1 MLSFLKRRI
10 VLVSVGLA
18 LIVWIVWMVDPLS
31 KQIGPPLSQ
40 YVAVGLVLAWYGGWV
55 LWQRIR
61 AQRAGDQLAAA
72 VVKQSA
78 GDKPSADVVQLRERF
93 EEAVAALKQRNKR
106 GSTLY
111 ELPWYVIIGAPG
123 SGKTTA
129 LVNSGL
135 HFPLEQRSG
144 KGALR
149 GVGGTRNCDWWFTDE
164 AVLLDTAG
172 RYTTQDS
179 DATADSAGWAE
190 FLALL
195 KKYRTRR
202 PINGV
207 LLTISAHDLMV
218 QGQAGREAHVAAAR
232 RRLNELNKE
241 LKINIPV
248 YVLVT
253 KCDLVSGFTEYFDD
267 VAQEGRT
274 QVWGVTFPQE
284 MTQSGAAAG
293 AFGGEFDA
301 LMSRLN
307 ERVFARLEDDRDVR
321 RRAKVFG
328 FPQQMAALRESLS
341 EFITDVFEATRFDQK
356 VLLRGVYF
364 TSGTQE
370 GTPID
375 RLLGALSRRFSV
387 PPEAVTPMG
396 RGKAYFI
403 ERLLKDVVLA
413 ESGLASVNRRVEVQ
427 RAALQVGAYVGL
439 VLVAVLGVVLLTF
452 LYNRNVA
459 YVEKVGADAKRLE
472 RVNTPASGA
481 SIDVV
486 LNRLDAVHNLVLT
499 ADSRRQMVP
508 WGTGWLFA
516 GSKLSDAARQ
526 AYAREVDDAL
536 VDRLV
541 TLFRQRMSDQSA
553 DAVSQYRYLKGYLM
567 LKDQEHLD
575 TGYLGGLAALEWRS
589 AYGDNAAVGE
599 KLTEHFA
606 NLLRYQSGGFRTPTL
621 EAGDDELVRTVRNRL
636 QGAPPEQ
643 LVYGEIQTRHQ
654 GPEGAQSLE
663 ALSVFQRKS
672 GGRFAR
678 SMPGL
683 YTKATFR
690 KVVADDVQVLQR
702 QLRDDYPWVVGGDG
716 ALPTFPPDL
725 DRRVIAFYEK
735 DYIRAWD
742 GLLTDLGFASG
753 KGVEATRDAL
763 RVIAGKNSALRRVV
777 ELVDHHTF
785 LVESAAPPKSDGFF
799 DTVSSKVSGALVTF
813 QSWLK
818 AQGQVPGVDVTTH
831 FLPVHA
837 MLAGEPGKRP
847 IDQLVSEIDTMGTQ
861 LDKIGGGVGQSQATD
876 NDLRELGQ
884 RAESLQ
890 REGSELPGSAKAIG
904 DIAAAI
910 GKGAADATRSS
921 AGNTLRDTYLTEVAE
936 KCTKMI
942 TGRYPFVP
950 NATGV
955 QEVRLLD
962 FGDMFGH
969 GGTFDQFF
977 KTHLERFV
985 DTTRR
990 PWSLKPGAPG
1000 GVPVNVFDHAQRIRE
1015 MFFDQGRNASIVFS
1029 VSFESLDGGADR
1041 VQFDVDGNTP
1051 VPTYRHDGERQ
1062 WKMIWPGPKPG
1073 SAVVTFDERGKISQ
1087 NVVGEGDWAL
1097 FKLMAQGLVSRV
1109 DAEHFKLTIGKDK
1122 YKVVIKID
1130 AMRVNNVFAGLSTLH
1145 SFRCGG

>member
-1 MLSFLKRRI
+1 MLSFLKQRF

-18 LIVWIVWMVDPLS
+18 LIIWIVWMVDPLS

-61 AQRAGDQLAAA
+61 AKRAGDQLAAA

-78 GDKPSADVVQLRERF
+78 GEKPGADVVQLRERF
-93 EEAVAALKQRNKR
+93 EEAVAALKHRNKR

-207 LLTISAHDLMV
+207 LLAISAHDLMV

-232 RRLNELNKE
+232 RRLTELNKE

-253 KCDLVSGFTEYFDD
+253 KCDLVSGFSEYFDD

-427 RAALQVGAYVGL
+427 KAALQVGAYVGL
-439 VLVAVLGVVLLTF
+439 VLVAVLGVILLTV

-459 YVEKVGADAKRLE
+459 YIQHLGTETKKLELVGTA
-472 RVNTPASGA
+472 TSGA
-481 SIDVV
+481 SLDVV
-486 LNRLDAVHNLVLT
+486 LNRLDAVHNLVRV
-499 ADSRRQMVP
+499 ADSRTDFVP

-516 GSKLSDAARQ
+516 GGQLGSAARQ
-526 AYAREVDDAL
+526 AYSREVDDAL
-536 VDRLV
+536 LDRLV
-541 TLFRQRMSDQSA
+541 SLFRQRMSDPAA
-553 DAVSQYRYLKGYLM
+553 DPVAQYRYLKGYLM
-567 LKDQEHLD
+567 LKDQDHLD
-575 TGYLGGLAALEWRS
+575 TEYLGGLAALEWRS
-589 AYGDNAAVGE
+589 AYGDKASIGE
-599 KLTEHFA
+599 KLTEHFT
-606 NLLRYQSGGFRTPTL
+606 NLLEYQPGGFRSPTL
-621 EAGDDELVRTVRNRL
+621 EPGDDALVARVRARL
-636 QGAPPEQ
+636 QDAPPEQ

-654 GPEGAQSLE
+654 SPESAQSLE

-683 YTKATFR
+683 YTKPTFR

-702 QLRDDYPWVVGGDG
+702 QLRDDYQWVIGGDRVM
-716 ALPTFPPDL
+716 PTFPPDL

-753 KGVEATRDAL
+753 KGVEATREAL

-799 DTVSSKVSGALVTF
+799 DTVSSRVSGALVTF
-813 QSWLK
+813 QSWVK

-831 FLPVHA
+831 FLPLHA

-861 LDKIGGGVGQSQATD
+861 LDKIGGGVGQTQANE

-921 AGNTLRDTYLTEVAE
+921 AGSTLRDTYLRDVQDR
-936 KCTKMI
+936 CTGALA
-942 TGRYPFVP
+942 GRYPFVP
-950 NATGV
+950 DTPGV
-955 QEVRLLD
+955 RDVRLAD
-962 FGDMFGH
+962 FAEIFGV
-969 GGTFDQFF
+969 GGAFHQFF
-977 KTHLERFV
+977 TTHFEKFV
-985 DTTRR
+985 DTSGRT
-990 PWSLKPGAPG
+990 WALKPGAPG
-1000 GVPVNVFDHAQRIRE
+1000 GVPVHQFQQAHRIRE
-1015 MFFDQGRNASIVFS
+1015 MFFGGSREPR
-1029 VSFESLDGGADR
+1029 FEFAIAFDTLSGAER
-1041 VQFDVDGNTP
+1041 VRLEIDGNTP
-1051 VPTYRHDGERQ
+1051 VPVYAHDAVRA
-1062 WKMIWPGPKPG
+1062 WKMSWPGPKPG
-1073 SAVVTFDERGKISQ
+1073 TVDVTFEERNKPAQHLVTS
-1087 NVVGEGDWAL
+1087 GDWAL
-1097 FKLMAQGLVSRV
+1097 FKLLAKGGLTRI
-1109 DAEHFKLTIGKDK
+1109 DDEHWKLTVGMDK
-1122 YKVVIKID
+1122 YSVAMIFD
-1130 AMRVNNVFAGLSTLH
+1130 AMKVNNVFAGFETLKN
-1145 SFRCGG
+1145 FRCGG

>member
-18 LIVWIVWMVDPLS
+18 LIIWIVWMIDPLS

-40 YVAVGLVLAWYGGWV
+40 YVAVGIVLAWYGGWL

-61 AQRAGDQLAAA
+61 AKRAGDQLAAA

-78 GDKPSADVVQLRERF
+78 GEKPSADVVQLRERF
-93 EEAVAALKQRNKR
+93 EEAVAALKQKNK
-106 GSTLY
+106 GGHTLY

-164 AVLLDTAG
+164 AVFLDTAG

-179 DATADSAGWAE
+179 DATADSAGWSE

-195 KKYRTRR
+195 KKYRKRR

-207 LLTISAHDLMV
+207 ILAISAHDLMV
-218 QGQAGREAHVAAAR
+218 QGQSGREAHVAAAR

-241 LKINIPV
+241 LRINIPV

-293 AFGGEFDA
+293 GFGAEFDA

-328 FPQQMAALRESLS
+328 FPQQMAALRENLG
-341 EFITDVFEATRFDQK
+341 ELITDIFEATRFDQR

-403 ERLLKDVVLA
+403 ERLLKDVLLA
-413 ESGLASVNRRVEVQ
+413 ESGLAGVNRRVEMQ
-427 RAALQVGAYVGL
+427 KAALQVGAYVGL
-439 VLVAVLGVVLLTF
+439 VLLAVVGVLLLSF
-452 LYNRNVA
+452 LYSRNVS
-459 YVEKVGADAKRLE
+459 YVEKVGAEAKRLE
-472 RVNTPASGA
+472 RVNTPTAGA
-481 SIDVV
+481 SLDVV

-499 ADSRRQMVP
+499 ADSRSDVVP

-516 GSKLSDAARQ
+516 GSQLSGAARQ

-541 TLFRQRMSDQSA
+541 TLFRQRMSDTSA
-553 DAVSQYRYLKGYLM
+553 GAVSQYRYLKGYLM

-575 TGYLGGLAALEWRS
+575 TEYLGGLAALEWRT
-589 AYGDNAAVGE
+589 AYGENAAVGE
-599 KLTEHFA
+599 KLTQHFA

-621 EAGDDELVRTVRNRL
+621 EAGDDALVRSVRDRL
-636 QGAPPEQ
+636 QGALPEE

-654 GPEGAQSLE
+654 NPDSAQSLE
-663 ALSVFQRKS
+663 VLSVFQRKS

-683 YTKATFR
+683 YTKPIFR
-690 KVVADDVQVLQR
+690 RVVADDVQVLQR
-702 QLRDDYPWVVGGDG
+702 QLRDDYQWVIGGDRV
-716 ALPTFPPDL
+716 LPTFPADL
-725 DRRVIAFYEK
+725 DRRVIALYEK

-742 GLLTDLGFASG
+742 GIMTDLGFAPG

-785 LVESAAPPKSDGFF
+785 LVESAAPKSDGFF
-799 DTVSSKVSGALVTF
+799 DTVSAKVSGALVTF

-818 AQGQVPGVDVTTH
+818 AQGQVPGVDVTTY
-831 FLPVHA
+831 FLPLHA

-847 IDQLVSEIDTMGTQ
+847 IDQLVAEIDTMGTQ
-861 LDKIGGGVGQSQATD
+861 LDKIGGGVGQTQANE
-876 NDLRELGQ
+876 NDLRDLGQ
-884 RAESLQ
+884 RADALQ
-890 REGSELPGSAKAIG
+890 REGAELPGSAKAIG

-921 AGNTLRDTYLTEVAE
+921 AGSTLRDTYVRDVQD
-936 KCTKMI
+936 KCTGAI
-942 TGRYPFVP
+942 AGRYPFVP
-950 NATGV
+950 DTTGV
-955 QEVRLLD
+955 RDVRLLD
-962 FGDMFGH
+962 FADIFGV
-969 GGTFDQFF
+969 GGAFHQFF
-977 KTHLERFV
+977 TTHLEKFV
-985 DTTRR
+985 DTSGRT
-990 PWSLKPGAPG
+990 WTLKPGAPG
-1000 GVPVNVFDHAQRIRE
+1000 GIPVQQFQQAQRIRD
-1015 MFFDQGRNASIVFS
+1015 MFFGNSREPR
-1029 VSFESLDGGADR
+1029 FEFTITFDTLSGAER
-1041 VQFDVDGNTP
+1041 VRVEMDGNAP
-1051 VPTYRHDGERQ
+1051 VPVYAHDAVRA
-1062 WKMIWPGPKPG
+1062 WKMAWPGPKPG
-1073 SAVVTFDERGKISQ
+1073 TVDISFEERNKQAQHLVTL
-1087 NVVGEGDWAL
+1087 GDWAL
-1097 FKLMAQGLVSRV
+1097 FKLLAKGSLVRV
-1109 DAEHFKLTIGKDK
+1109 DDEHWKLTVGMDK
-1122 YKVVIKID
+1122 YSVTMIID
-1130 AMRVNNVFAGLSTLH
+1130 AMKVNNVFAGVDTLKN
-1145 SFRCGG
+1145 FRCGG